1 MQDGGELRVGGK
13 LIYTRDIQPSYS
25 DEMAAV
31 MRVAK
36 AYYSSPDDVLNKWSY
51 HMFLD
56 CCESLHVEA
65 EINRRINESLY
76 EAD

>member
-1 MQDGGELRVGGK
+1 
-13 LIYTRDIQPSYS
+13 
-25 DEMAAV
+25 

-36 AYYSSPDDVLNKWSY
+36 AYYASPDDVLNKWTY
-51 HMFLD
+51 QMFLD

-65 EINRRINESLY
+65 EINRRINESIY